1 VGGLLAENFGE
12 VAVDTNDHVFIVG
25 GYASN
30 PVHIS
35 NFSAKPATTTSNVTL
50 ETYGTLADVNTSA
63 GNNLFLVKYG
73 V

>member
-1 VGGLLAENFGE
+1 MVYKNIGE
-12 VAVDTNDHVFIVG
+12 LAVDGNDQLFFLG

-30 PVHIS
+30 PVYIS
-35 NFSAKPATTTSNVTL
+35 NFVSKPATTTSNVTL

-63 GNNLFLVKYG
+63 GTNLLLVKYG